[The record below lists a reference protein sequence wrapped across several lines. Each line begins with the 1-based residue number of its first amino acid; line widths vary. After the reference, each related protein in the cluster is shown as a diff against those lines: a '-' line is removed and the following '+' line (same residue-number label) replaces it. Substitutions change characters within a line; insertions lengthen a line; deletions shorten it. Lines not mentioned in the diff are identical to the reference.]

1 MNKTR
6 QETPDL
12 RSCLNLA
19 VEVVRKASLSISPD
33 SDKSIAVNFERDV
46 KIEGDIRLN
55 RLIVQRLKERS
66 PYSVLSEEE
75 GLSEGKSGNKEYRWI
90 VDPLDGSLNFLRDI
104 PFSCISVALWRGDEP
119 LVGVVYD
126 FNHKEMFTGL
136 IGKGAWLNGLPIQ
149 VSQVEKSKA
158 AVLCTGFPVGTD
170 FSGPALTNFVRD
182 IQAYKKVRL
191 LGSAALSLA
200 YVASGRADVYRE
212 NDIAIWDVAAGIAI
226 VRAAG
231 GVADY
236 RPSRIENRL
245 IVKAGNSVL
254 LNEFHLP
261 GGLNTKG

>member
-136 IGKGAWLNGLPIQ
+136 IGEGAWMNGLPIEVGQ
-149 VSQVEKSKA
+149 VPQKKS
-158 AVLCTGFPVGTD
+158 VLCTGFPVGTD

-182 IQAYKKVRL
+182 IQLYKKVRL
-191 LGSAALSLA
+191 LGSAALSLV
-200 YVASGRADVYRE
+200 YVASGRADVYQE

-226 VRAAG
+226 VIAAG
-231 GVADY
+231 GIAHF
-236 RPSRIENRL
+236 RPSKIGNRL
-245 IVKAGNSVL
+245 IVKAGNSFLLHDLNV
-254 LNEFHLP
+254 LNESRL
-261 GGLNTKG
+261 